1 MSLFRW
7 FILRQLRR
15 EPLRSGATVAGI
27 AVGIAVVIAIRMAN
41 ASSVLG
47 FEAALDAVSGRTSLE
62 ITGAGVGVAE
72 DQLARLGW
80 LREYG
85 LVSPVMAGDAL
96 LRPAGGSR
104 TDVELVR
111 VLGVDILRDRPFRE
125 YRVLDGTEQR
135 RVTTEEF
142 LSLLTD
148 RRAVVLTQAFADR
161 HQLEVNSAVELIV
174 GGRRVELT
182 VRGLLGDEGP
192 AQVLDGNFALMDIA
206 VAQLALDRL
215 GRVDRVDVQLADG
228 VEIESAEEFIAAR
241 LPSGLA
247 VQRPERRGAQ
257 VEKMLAA
264 FHFNLAALSYI
275 ALLVGLFLVYNTVSV
290 SVIARRP
297 EIGMLRTTGAS
308 RQTVLTMFLGEAL
321 SLAIVGCALGAPLGW
336 LLAQAAVQ
344 LTSSTVSMFW
354 VTTAAQVP
362 PLDAGYVGLAF
373 AVGVPL
379 AIAAAVVPSLE
390 AARLPP
396 IAAVRSQAELALRAR
411 LPRRYLVGAAT
422 LFMVGGWCATRPAV
436 SGLPVFGL
444 MAALAVVFGAAL
456 LVPPVLH
463 VLQRLRGPGARWLW
477 LEAELA
483 QANLGGAIRRVAISV
498 GALSVS
504 LAMMVAIAIMI
515 GSFRETVKY
524 WVGQTLQADLFVAA
538 ARQSPVGDRAPVSA
552 DVEDAIVTHPAVVAI
567 DGFRGL
573 DVPYEDSL
581 VIVGSGRFDVLFEHG
596 NLMFKRPADG
606 RRVMEEASRRG
617 AVAVSESFSLKFD
630 TTVGDSIDLPTSRGT
645 RSFPVAAV
653 YYDYSSD
660 RGQVVMDQA
669 TFTRYYDDRRPSGL
683 TAYLSDGAD
692 PDRVR
697 EEILAV
703 LGPGHAVFIN
713 TNALLRS
720 QVLQVFDSTF
730 SITYALEAIAI
741 FVSMFGVASTLLT
754 LALERRQQIAMLR
767 LIGAGRRHLRRM
779 IMIEATLLGIVSLGI
794 GLVVGF
800 VLSLILIY
808 VINVQSF
815 GWTIQFH
822 LPVLFLT
829 QSSLL
834 ILVGTA
840 LAGLYPARLAGRFDL
855 SDLSAEA

>member
-15 EPLRSGATVAGI
+15 EPLRSGATVAGV

-41 ASSVLG
+41 TSSVLG

-72 DQLARLGW
+72 VELARLGW

-85 LVSPVMAGDAL
+85 LASPVIDGDAL
-96 LRPAGGSR
+96 LRPAVGRSAEG
-104 TDVELVR
+104 EMVR
-111 VLGVDILRDRPFRE
+111 VLGIDILRDRPFRE
-125 YRVLDGTEQR
+125 YRLQDGAQQR
-135 RVTTEEF
+135 LVTTQEF

-161 HQLEVNSAVELIV
+161 YQLNVDSAVELIV
-174 GGRRVELT
+174 GDRRIGLT

-192 AQVLDGNFALMDIA
+192 AQVLNGNFALMDIA
-206 VAQLALDRL
+206 AAQLAFDRL
-215 GRVDRVDVQLADG
+215 GRVDRVDVQVADG
-228 VEIESAEEFIAAR
+228 VVIGAAEEAIAAR
-241 LPSGLA
+241 LPSSLS

-308 RQTVLTMFLGEAL
+308 RRTVLVMFLGEAL
-321 SLAIVGCALGAPLGW
+321 SLATVGCALGAPLGW
-336 LLAQAAVQ
+336 LLAQGAVR

-354 VTTAAQVP
+354 VTTAARVP
-362 PLDAGYVGLAF
+362 PLDAEYVGLAF

-379 AIAAAVVPSLE
+379 AIAAAIVPALE
-390 AARLPP
+390 AARLTPV
-396 IAAVRSQAELALRAR
+396 AAVRSEVELALRAR
-411 LPRRYLVGAAT
+411 LPRRYLVGATT
-422 LFMVGGWCATRPAV
+422 LFVAGGWFATWPPV

-456 LVPPVLH
+456 LVPPVLY
-463 VLQRLRGPGARWLW
+463 VVQRSRGPRSRWRW

-483 QANLGGAIRRVAISV
+483 RANLGGAIRRVAISV

-504 LAMMVAIAIMI
+504 LAMLVAIAIMI
-515 GSFRETVKY
+515 GSFRETVEY
-524 WVGQTLQADLFVAA
+524 WVTQTLQADLFVAA
-538 ARQSPVGDRAPVSA
+538 ARQSPVGDRATVSIE
-552 DVEDAIVTHPAVVAI
+552 VEDAIASHPAVVAI
-567 DGFRGL
+567 DEFRGL
-573 DVPYEDSL
+573 DVPYDDSL

-596 NLMFKRPADG
+596 NLMFKRPVDG
-606 RRVMEEASRRG
+606 RSAMADASRLG

-630 TTVGDSIDLPTSRGT
+630 TKVGDSIALPTSLGVT
-645 RSFPVAAV
+645 SFPVAAV

-660 RGQVVMDQA
+660 RGQVMMDQT

-683 TAYLSDGAD
+683 TAYLVDGAD

-697 EEILAV
+697 EEILTM
-703 LGPGHAVFIN
+703 LGPAHAVFIN
-713 TNALLRS
+713 TNALLRR
-720 QVLQVFDSTF
+720 QVLRVFDSTF

-754 LALERRQQIAMLR
+754 LVLERRPQIAMLR
-767 LIGAGRRHLRRM
+767 LVGASRRHLRRM
-779 IMIEATLLGIVSLGI
+779 IMIEATLLGVVSLGI
-794 GLVVGF
+794 GLVVGL

-822 LPVLFLT
+822 LPVLFLV

-834 ILVGTA
+834 ILAGTA
-840 LAGLYPARLAGRFDL
+840 LAGLYSARLAGQFEL

>member
-62 ITGAGVGVAE
+62 ITGAGIGVAE
-72 DQLARLGW
+72 AELSRLEW

-85 LVSPVMAGDAL
+85 LVSPVIDGDAL
-96 LRPAGGSR
+96 LRPAGG
-104 TDVELVR
+104 TNAEAEMVR
-111 VLGVDILRDRPFRE
+111 VLGIDILRDRPFRE
-125 YRVLDGTEQR
+125 YRLREGDHQR
-135 RVTTEEF
+135 EITTQEF

-148 RRAVVLTQAFADR
+148 PRAVVLTQAFADR
-161 HQLEVNSAVELIV
+161 YQLSVGSAVELIV
-174 GGRRVELT
+174 GDRRVELT

-206 VAQLALDRL
+206 AAQLALDRL

-228 VEIESAEEFIAAR
+228 VMIAAAEEVIAVR
-241 LPSGLA
+241 LPPGLS

-290 SVIARRP
+290 SVIARRS
-297 EIGMLRTTGAS
+297 EIGMLRTAGAS
-308 RQTVLTMFLGEAL
+308 RRTVLMMFLGEAL
-321 SLAIVGCALGAPLGW
+321 SLATVGCALGAPLGW
-336 LLAQAAVQ
+336 LLAQGAVW
-344 LTSSTVSMFW
+344 LTSSTISIFW
-354 VTTAAQVP
+354 VATAARVP

-379 AIAAAVVPSLE
+379 AIAAATVPALE
-390 AARLPP
+390 AARLTP
-396 IAAVRSQAELALRAR
+396 IAAVRSEAELALRAQ
-411 LPRRYLVGAAT
+411 LPRRYLIGATT
-422 LFMVGGWCATRPAV
+422 LFVAGGWFAAWPPV

-444 MAALAVVFGAAL
+444 IAALAVVFGAAL
-456 LVPPVLH
+456 LVPPVLY
-463 VLQRLRGPGARWLW
+463 VLQRFKWRW

-483 QANLGGAIRRVAISV
+483 RANLGGAIRRVAISV

-515 GSFRETVKY
+515 GSFRETVEY

-538 ARQSPVGDRAPVSA
+538 ARQSPVGDRATVSA
-552 DVEDAIVTHPAVVAI
+552 DVEDAIASHPAVVAI

-573 DVPYEDSL
+573 DVPYNDSL

-606 RRVMEEASRRG
+606 RSAMADASRRG

-630 TTVGDSIDLPTSRGT
+630 TKVGDSIELPTSRGVT
-645 RSFPVAAV
+645 AFPVAAV

-660 RGQVVMDQA
+660 RGQVVMDHT

-683 TAYLSDGAD
+683 TAYLVDGAD

-697 EEILAV
+697 EGILTR
-703 LGPGHAVFIN
+703 LGSGHAVFIN
-713 TNALLRS
+713 TNASLRS

-767 LIGAGRRHLRRM
+767 LVGAGRRHLRRM
-779 IMIEATLLGIVSLGI
+779 IMIEATILGVVSLGI

-822 LPVLFLT
+822 LPVLFLV

-834 ILVGTA
+834 ILAGTA
-840 LAGLYPARLAGRFDL
+840 LAGLYPARLAGRFEL
-855 SDLSAEA
+855 SDLSAES

>member
-62 ITGAGVGVAE
+62 ITGAGIGVAE
-72 DQLARLGW
+72 AELSRLEW

-85 LVSPVMAGDAL
+85 LVSPVIEGDAL
-96 LRPAGGSR
+96 LRPAGG
-104 TDVELVR
+104 TNAEAEMVR
-111 VLGVDILRDRPFRE
+111 VLGIDILHDRPFRE
-125 YRVLDGTEQR
+125 YRLREGDHQR
-135 RVTTEEF
+135 EITTQEF

-148 RRAVVLTQAFADR
+148 PRAVVLTQAFADR
-161 HQLEVNSAVELIV
+161 YQLSVGSAVELIV
-174 GGRRVELT
+174 GDRRVELT

-206 VAQLALDRL
+206 AAQLALDRL

-228 VEIESAEEFIAAR
+228 VMIAAAEEVIAVR
-241 LPSGLA
+241 LPPGLS

-290 SVIARRP
+290 SVIARRS
-297 EIGMLRTTGAS
+297 EIGMLRTVGAS
-308 RQTVLTMFLGEAL
+308 RRTVLMMFLGEAL
-321 SLAIVGCALGAPLGW
+321 SLATVGCALGAPLGW
-336 LLAQAAVQ
+336 LLAQGAVW
-344 LTSSTVSMFW
+344 LTSSTISIFW
-354 VTTAAQVP
+354 VATAARVP

-379 AIAAAVVPSLE
+379 AIAAATAPALE
-390 AARLPP
+390 AARLTP
-396 IAAVRSQAELALRAR
+396 IAAVRSEAELALRAQ
-411 LPRRYLVGAAT
+411 LPRRYLIGATT
-422 LFMVGGWCATRPAV
+422 LFVAGGWFAAWPPV

-444 MAALAVVFGAAL
+444 IAALAVVFGAAL
-456 LVPPVLH
+456 LVPPVLY
-463 VLQRLRGPGARWLW
+463 VLQRFKWRW

-483 QANLGGAIRRVAISV
+483 RANLGGAIRRVAISV

-515 GSFRETVKY
+515 GSFRETVEY

-538 ARQSPVGDRAPVSA
+538 ARQSPVGDRATVSA
-552 DVEDAIVTHPAVVAI
+552 DVEDAIASHPAVVAI

-573 DVPYEDSL
+573 DVPYNDSL

-606 RRVMEEASRRG
+606 RSAMADASRRG

-630 TTVGDSIDLPTSRGT
+630 TKVGDSIELPTSRGAT
-645 RSFPVAAV
+645 AFPVAAV

-660 RGQVVMDQA
+660 RGQVVMDHT

-683 TAYLSDGAD
+683 TAYLVDGAD

-697 EEILAV
+697 EEILTR
-703 LGPGHAVFIN
+703 LGSGHAVFIN
-713 TNALLRS
+713 TNASLRS

-767 LIGAGRRHLRRM
+767 LVGAGRRHLRRM
-779 IMIEATLLGIVSLGI
+779 IMIEATILGVVSLGI

-822 LPVLFLT
+822 LPVLFLV

-834 ILVGTA
+834 ILAGTA
-840 LAGLYPARLAGRFDL
+840 LAGLYPARLAGRFEL
-855 SDLSAEA
+855 SDLSAES